1 LFYLK
6 QTEENMSSIED
17 DPSYW
22 LGCAKEMREMLEGV
36 LSEDMRAIIE
46 EIAEGYE
53 RIAERIARQ
62 QNNPTKH

>member
-1 LFYLK
+1 LFSLK
-6 QTEENMSSIED
+6 QTEKNMSSIED

-22 LGCAKEMREMLEGV
+22 LGRAKEMREMLEGV